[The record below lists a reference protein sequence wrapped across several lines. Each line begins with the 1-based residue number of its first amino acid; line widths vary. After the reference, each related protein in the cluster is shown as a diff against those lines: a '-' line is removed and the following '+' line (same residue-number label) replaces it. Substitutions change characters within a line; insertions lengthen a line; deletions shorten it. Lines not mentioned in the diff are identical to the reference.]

1 MEELLEKF
9 KKISIEISNLFNGDL
24 GENIESTSVNKSGDV
39 QDSIDVLSNNIFKE
53 YLELSSS
60 VHSFASEEENNIV
73 KVNEDGK
80 YYVVFDPLDGSQ
92 NIKPNLILG
101 SIFGVFETTP
111 DKIVNGR
118 QMVAAGYMLYGPALQ
133 LVFAYNKKVTLY
145 RCNRR
150 TGKFE
155 IEQDNMKLPYEGKFY
170 SINESN
176 RNKWISDRIR
186 RYFTILVN
194 IGKSNRWDGCM
205 VADVHRLILLGGTFS
220 YPRDKKNTNGRLRLL
235 YECYP
240 MSFIVDTMNGCSI
253 TDSENKMIE
262 ILDLPYPKDNI
273 HVKAPILMMGPS
285 EFDYYISK
293 IDL

>member
-9 KKISIEISNLFNGDL
+9 KKISIEISNLFNGGL
-24 GENIESTSVNKSGDV
+24 GENIESTSINKSGDV
-39 QDSIDVLSNNIFKE
+39 QDSIDILSNNIFKE
-53 YLELSSS
+53 YLELSPS
-60 VHSFASEEENNIV
+60 VHSFASEEENDIV

-80 YYVVFDPLDGSQ
+80 YFVVFDPLDGSQ
-92 NIKPNLILG
+92 NIKSNLILG

-118 QMVAAGYMLYGPALQ
+118 QMVAAGYMIYGPALQ

-145 RCNRR
+145 RYNR
-150 TGKFE
+150 TKGEFE
-155 IEQDNMKLPYEGKFY
+155 IEQNNMKLPYEGKFY
-170 SINESN
+170 SVNESN
-176 RNKWISDRIR
+176 RDKWISDRIR
-186 RYFTILVN
+186 RYFTVLIN

-205 VADVHRLILLGGTFS
+205 VADVHRLIMMGGTFS

-240 MSFIVDTMNGCSI
+240 MSFIVDTMNGYSFI
-253 TDSENKMIE
+253 DNENKMIE

-273 HVKAPILMMGPS
+273 HVKVPILMMGSS

-293 IDL
+293 I